1 MEIFN
6 LILLLFF
13 AGACVWLI
21 RILLRLKKAIQIYCC
36 FWTASR
42 IMILIAASLCFLPFL
57 AMDFSPMT
65 VLRSVLMAVVII
77 MFALISDGLGSDG
90 FMYMGSAV
98 PFDAITEYDV
108 KEVKNKCK
116 VVMTVKEVDKKG
128 KTSLTQLTFDFKKEQ
143 KDEVANRLKV
153 AIGKKYRRMKLER

>member
-21 RILLRLKKAIQIYCC
+21 RILLRQKKAIQIYCC

-57 AMDFSPMT
+57 AMD
-65 VLRSVLMAVVII
+65 
-77 MFALISDGLGSDG
+77 
-90 FMYMGSAV
+90 
-98 PFDAITEYDV
+98 
-108 KEVKNKCK
+108 
-116 VVMTVKEVDKKG
+116 
-128 KTSLTQLTFDFKKEQ
+128 LTFLG
-143 KDEVANRLKV
+143 ANLVKIEDGGWVPLCIAGAVFVV
-153 AIGKKYRRMKLER
+153 AIVGWVYEYYRGYFAR

>member
-6 LILLLFF
+6 LILHLFF

-21 RILLRLKKAIQIYCC
+21 RILLRQKKVIQIYCC

-57 AMDFSPMT
+57 ALDFSPMT

-77 MFALISDGLGSDG
+77 MFALISDGLGSE
-90 FMYMGSAV
+90 V
-98 PFDAITEYDV
+98 PFDAIIEYDV

-116 VVMTVKEVDKKG
+116 VVMMVKEVDKKG

-143 KDEVANRLKV
+143 KDEVANRLKA
-153 AIGKKYRRMKLER
+153 AIGKKYRRMKLQR

>member
-21 RILLRLKKAIQIYCC
+21 RILLRQKKAIQIYCC

-57 AMDFSPMT
+57 ALDFSPMT

-90 FMYMGSAV
+90 FM
-98 PFDAITEYDV
+98 
-108 KEVKNKCK
+108 
-116 VVMTVKEVDKKG
+116 
-128 KTSLTQLTFDFKKEQ
+128 
-143 KDEVANRLKV
+143 
-153 AIGKKYRRMKLER
+153 

>member
-21 RILLRLKKAIQIYCC
+21 RILLRQKKAIQ
-36 FWTASR
+36 
-42 IMILIAASLCFLPFL
+42 IAASLCFLPFL
-57 AMDFSPMT
+57 ALDFSPMT

-143 KDEVANRLKV
+143 KDEVANRLKA

>member
-21 RILLRLKKAIQIYCC
+21 RILLRQKKAIQIYCC

-77 MFALISDGLGSDG
+77 CLLYTSCSPLIINL
-90 FMYMGSAV
+90 
-98 PFDAITEYDV
+98 
-108 KEVKNKCK
+108 KCY
-116 VVMTVKEVDKKG
+116 
-128 KTSLTQLTFDFKKEQ
+128 S
-143 KDEVANRLKV
+143 
-153 AIGKKYRRMKLER
+153 II

>member
-21 RILLRLKKAIQIYCC
+21 RILLRQKKAIQIYCC

-57 AMDFSPMT
+57 ALDFSPMT

-77 MFALISDGLGSDG
+77 MFALISDG

-143 KDEVANRLKV
+143 KDEVANRLKA

>member
-1 MEIFN
+1 
-6 LILLLFF
+6 
-13 AGACVWLI
+13 
-21 RILLRLKKAIQIYCC
+21 
-36 FWTASR
+36 
-42 IMILIAASLCFLPFL
+42 MILIAASLCFLPFL
-57 AMDFSPMT
+57 ALDFSPMT

-77 MFALISDGLGSDG
+77 MFALISDGLGSGG

-143 KDEVANRLKV
+143 KDEVANRLKA

>member
-21 RILLRLKKAIQIYCC
+21 RILLRQKKAIQIYCC

-57 AMDFSPMT
+57 ALDFSPMT

-90 FMYMGSAV
+90 FMYMGS
-98 PFDAITEYDV
+98 AITEYDV

-143 KDEVANRLKV
+143 KDEVANRLKA

>member
-1 MEIFN
+1 MRLADPDFAAAEESDSD
-6 LILLLFF
+6 LLH
-13 AGACVWLI
+13 
-21 RILLRLKKAIQIYCC
+21 

-57 AMDFSPMT
+57 ALDFSPMT

-143 KDEVANRLKV
+143 KDEVANRLKA

>member
-1 MEIFN
+1 
-6 LILLLFF
+6 
-13 AGACVWLI
+13 
-21 RILLRLKKAIQIYCC
+21 
-36 FWTASR
+36 
-42 IMILIAASLCFLPFL
+42 
-57 AMDFSPMT
+57 
-65 VLRSVLMAVVII
+65 MAVVII

-143 KDEVANRLKV
+143 KDEVANRLKA

>member
-6 LILLLFF
+6 LILLVFF
-13 AGACVWLI
+13 AAACVWLV
-21 RILLRLKKAIQIYCC
+21 RILLRQKKSIEIYCC

-57 AMDFSPMT
+57 ALDFSPMT
-65 VLRSVLMAVVII
+65 ILRSVLMAVVII
-77 MFALISDGLGSDG
+77 MFALISDGLGSEG

-98 PFDAITEYDV
+98 PFEAITEYDV

-116 VVMTVKEVDKKG
+116 VVMTVKETDKKG
-128 KTSLTQLTFDFKKEQ
+128 KTSLTQLAFDFKKEQ
-143 KDEVANRLKV
+143 KEEITRRLKA